1 MSPVQPVRPVSQESK
16 AICVPSGDQSAEEL
30 ACPQGVSCCRS
41 LPSVRTLKRPCLQPR
56 ALKGCRP
63 FSFGWEWQETNRV
76 KTIHCPSG
84 ENCGSESPSALAGR
98 VVRSEEHTSELQS
111 HVNIVCRLL
120 LVKKKKTEC

>member
-30 ACPQGVSCCRS
+30 ACPQGVSCWRS

-63 FSFGWEWQETNRV
+63 FSFGWEWQGTNRG
-76 KTIHCPSG
+76 KTIQCSSG
-84 ENCGSESPSALAGR
+84 ENRGAGAPSPLGGGGGAPGGAAWGAPPPGAAG
-98 VVRSEEHTSELQS
+98 E
-111 HVNIVCRLL
+111 IP
-120 LVKKKKTEC
+120 KP